1 MTRPVH
7 HPYVVVDGRPLR
19 LTLGLRRLDLD
30 RWLEIDAEYPE
41 EMRQKN
47 RLLAERPHDVLAHVP
62 AGRAGALECLAM
74 VRGWMQAHH
83 PDLLPAVPVGLHPI
97 DEAGRLAQED
107 LCVLTRIDA
116 QWVLTAASVCFPS
129 RWRLADKIGTSVG
142 SIHDPVPAY
151 HDTIGPVV
159 DASLDRLR
167 TDRPVWRLNWSIL
180 DDDALFQPAGDH
192 RGHGGHLD
200 LADATFRVE
209 RQTLRRL
216 PLSGDIVFTIRTYR
230 YRLPDV
236 VASPE
241 RAADLAATL
250 RTCPSELADYKG
262 WTSMLPSLLRQL
274 DAVARH
280 AQVSAQRPNAAAG

>member
-1 MTRPVH
+1 MAGPVH

-30 RWLEIDAEYPE
+30 RWLEVDADYPD
-41 EMRQKN
+41 EMAQKN
-47 RLLAERPHDVLAHVP
+47 RLLTERPHDVLAHVP
-62 AGRAGALECLAM
+62 AGHAGALECLTTL
-74 VRGWMQAHH
+74 RGWMQERH
-83 PDLLPAVPVGLHPI
+83 PDVLPVVRGGLHPI
-97 DEAGRLAQED
+97 DEAGRLVQED

-142 SIHDPVPAY
+142 TIHDPVPAY

-159 DASLDRLR
+159 DRTLDRLR

-192 RGHGGHLD
+192 RGRGGHLD
-200 LADATFRVE
+200 LAEATFRVE

-230 YRLPDV
+230 HRLSDV

-250 RTCPSELADYKG
+250 RTCPSDLADYKG
-262 WTSMLPSLLRQL
+262 WTSVLPSLLHQL

-280 AQVSAQRPNAAAG
+280 AHASPPRPGAAAG

>member
-1 MTRPVH
+1 MARPVH
-7 HPYVVVDGRPLR
+7 DPSVVVDGRPLR

-30 RWLEIDAEYPE
+30 RWLEVDADYPD
-41 EMRQKN
+41 EMTQKN
-47 RLLAERPHDVLAHVP
+47 RLLAQRPRDVLAYVP
-62 AGRAGALECLAM
+62 AGRPGALECLTM
-74 VRGWMQAHH
+74 VRGWMQARH
-83 PDLLPAVPVGLHPI
+83 PDVLPAVPVGLHPI
-97 DEAGRLAQED
+97 DEAGRLVQED

-129 RWRLADKIGTSVG
+129 RWRLAEKIGTSVG
-142 SIHDPVPAY
+142 AIHDPVPAY

-159 DASLDRLR
+159 DTTLDRLR

-180 DDDALFQPAGDH
+180 DDDALFQPADDH
-192 RGHGGHLD
+192 RGRREHLD
-200 LADATFRVE
+200 LAEATFRVE

-230 YRLPDV
+230 HRLPDV

-241 RAADLAATL
+241 RAADLAAML
-250 RTCPSELADYKG
+250 RTCPTDLAEYKG
-262 WTSMLPSLLRQL
+262 WTSMLPSLLHQL

-280 AQVSAQRPNAAAG
+280 AQASAQRPDTGAG